1 MEHAVLQRGITEWQ
15 QEGQVLL
22 AEDIARLSPLLHE
35 YIDMLGRY
43 ECTLPLDITAGRL
56 R

>member
-1 MEHAVLQRGITEWQ
+1 M
-15 QEGQVLL
+15 LL

-43 ECTLPLDITAGRL
+43 ECTLPLDIINKRVTSNKKYN
-56 R
+56 